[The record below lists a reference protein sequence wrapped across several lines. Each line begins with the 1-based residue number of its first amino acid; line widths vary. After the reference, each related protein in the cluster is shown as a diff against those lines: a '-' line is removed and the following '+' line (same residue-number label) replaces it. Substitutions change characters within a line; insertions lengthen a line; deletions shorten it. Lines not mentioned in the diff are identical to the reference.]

1 MKLTTFPIIKDI
13 WSKIRRKK
21 ISQKHQEVAAFWEPI
36 IDDYFPGNIEH
47 VYLKPKK
54 PELLDKKIIW
64 QYWGQG
70 IIRDNLP
77 EIIQIRFDSVDKYK
91 GDYEVIRLSDDT
103 IKDYIDLPDF
113 VFDKRNNSAF
123 NRTFFSDLLRL
134 ALLKTYGGVWLDATV
149 FLSGSI
155 PKEYFDADYFVYQRD
170 NNEPNKKYWESTY
183 AYYWGWYPDFKVRM
197 LNSIFFAHKGSNVVS
212 ILFDLMMFY
221 WKTHNDIIDY
231 FFFQILYNELIKD
244 KLNTD
249 KCMLVSDVNPH
260 YLQTKINGG
269 CDFISFNEIFKT
281 CTIHKMSYF
290 DDKAMKRFRENVN
303 L

>member
-1 MKLTTFPIIKDI
+1 MELMTFPIIKDI

-21 ISQKHQEVAAFWEPI
+21 ILQKHQEVAAFWNPI
-36 IDDYFPGNIEH
+36 IENYFSGNIEH

-54 PELLDKKIIW
+54 CELVDKKIIW

-70 IIRDNLP
+70 VIRDNLP
-77 EIIQIRFDSVDKYK
+77 EIIQICFDSVDKYK
-91 GDYEVIRLSDDT
+91 GDYEIIRLSDDT
-103 IKDYIDLPDF
+103 IKDFLYLPDF
-113 VFDKRNNSAF
+113 VFDKKKNSAF

-197 LNSIFFAHKGSNVVS
+197 LTSIFFAHKGSKVVS

-231 FFFQILYNELIKD
+231 FFFQILYNELIND

-269 CDFISFNEIFKT
+269 CDFISFNEIFKI

-290 DDKAMKRFRENVN
+290 DDKAMKRFREDVN